1 MDPSGECEG
10 EWLSDAGPKSCSNTG
25 IEGSDPWAMGAAA
38 ATVDLLWKAE
48 GNGATTTTHGH
59 LFNSIK
65 SGFA

>member
-38 ATVDLLWKAE
+38 TVDLLWKAE